1 MKKTILASLALATAI
16 GIEAQ
21 ASGRTASLALEDAA
35 FQTAMRMEG
44 DVRVGE
50 GIRRVAF
57 VRLWTPKADGSSFD
71 AGGSD
76 SVTFEAALGAVPCR
90 FDFVLHSSR
99 DEQWKLIDEVFDQAE
114 DFDSYD
120 PETHPE
126 LKRLQLCDALL
137 LAKLIDAQDEG
148 DGGAC
153 SVRVAAKLVETA
165 TARTVWSAVL
175 EGRFD
180 PPGPSDGELNP
191 QARAAME
198 EAAEKLVAKLPDT
211 REGYEVYVM
220 GIDGAGGRAMSQLL
234 FSAVTRAGRQDRLRL
249 HDLPQGTA
257 EDRMTARYLR
267 ECTGTGTAV
276 DSSVFRG
283 LEARGLKG
291 GEGRKVALLSGTVG
305 IGRVYPAT
313 VVDPT
318 GKTLDLLT
326 GSLTEARGNPTL
338 FEVNADVKIRD
349 AGDGFRVLAAA
360 SETGTWRR
368 DVPGDFMDQ
377 LKALATVRNAAL
389 GIGAIIAL
397 CLLIGLFRA
406 IVRQASHI
414 R

>member
-1 MKKTILASLALATAI
+1 
-16 GIEAQ
+16 
-21 ASGRTASLALEDAA
+21 
-35 FQTAMRMEG
+35 
-44 DVRVGE
+44 
-50 GIRRVAF
+50 
-57 VRLWTPKADGSSFD
+57 
-71 AGGSD
+71 
-76 SVTFEAALGAVPCR
+76 
-90 FDFVLHSSR
+90 
-99 DEQWKLIDEVFDQAE
+99 
-114 DFDSYD
+114 
-120 PETHPE
+120 
-126 LKRLQLCDALL
+126 
-137 LAKLIDAQDEG
+137 
-148 DGGAC
+148 
-153 SVRVAAKLVETA
+153 
-165 TARTVWSAVL
+165 
-175 EGRFD
+175 
-180 PPGPSDGELNP
+180 
-191 QARAAME
+191 
-198 EAAEKLVAKLPDT
+198 
-211 REGYEVYVM
+211 
-220 GIDGAGGRAMSQLL
+220 
-234 FSAVTRAGRQDRLRL
+234 
-249 HDLPQGTA
+249 
-257 EDRMTARYLR
+257 MTARYLR

-305 IGRVYPAT
+305 LGRVYPAT

-318 GKTLDLLT
+318 GKALDLLT

-389 GIGAIIAL
+389 GIGVVIAL